1 SLRRLQKCPPPLRAA
16 PDSGAPARPPSP
28 SPGRSTGSGA
38 APTVLPRG
46 GSRVHCLGG
55 GGGGGGGGGAV
66 SGGRGAGAGAGAG
79 AASPRSWAA
88 RSGLC
93 ALTLRPVEAPRAESA
108 VTRAARTT
116 PPARP
121 ERGGGRGR
129 GLRGGRRVRGAG
141 CRAGRGAGSG
151 VQPAHSGS
159 PALPAEMRRCAR
171 PSLPCLPLH
180 APLRPGRWD
189 CGGGGRRGPLPHP
202 RAGRF
207 GAARRGCLPGFTP
220 PPRGKVAS
228 AESRTSVQIWWGEGC
243 LPHQAPDPPE
253 FRRVG
258 EGC

>member
-129 GLRGGRRVRGAG
+129 GLRGGRRVRGLTPPTMPTCTPFPWRRGAQLGKEVAVQGPWGCGPRRRVHVPREPRDRQMMRTEKPGLLLLRTKLG
-141 CRAGRGAGSG
+141 CRSETRK
-151 VQPAHSGS
+151 
-159 PALPAEMRRCAR
+159 ET
-171 PSLPCLPLH
+171 CLLSH
-180 APLRPGRWD
+180 RLQTW
-189 CGGGGRRGPLPHP
+189 
-202 RAGRF
+202 
-207 GAARRGCLPGFTP
+207 
-220 PPRGKVAS
+220 
-228 AESRTSVQIWWGEGC
+228 
-243 LPHQAPDPPE
+243 
-253 FRRVG
+253 
-258 EGC
+258 